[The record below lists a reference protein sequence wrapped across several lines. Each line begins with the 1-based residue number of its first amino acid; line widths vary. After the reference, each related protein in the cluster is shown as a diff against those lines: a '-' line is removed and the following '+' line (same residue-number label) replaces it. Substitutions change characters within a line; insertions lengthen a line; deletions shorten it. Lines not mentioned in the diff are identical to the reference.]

1 MRIKKLSVTRH
12 PLVTLFRIMRH
23 PPKPLNDNTLRGL
36 SKKVTL
42 GDAILH
48 NLTKEKHALRGS
60 IVKKRHQASPVTKRH
75 PLHRSEVKR

>member
-1 MRIKKLSVTRH
+1 MKIKEECVTRH

-23 PPKPLNDNTLRGL
+23 PAKDLNGNSLRGF
-36 SKKVTL
+36 SKKVTH

-48 NLTKEKHALRGS
+48 NLTKKKHPLRGS
-60 IVKKRHQASPVTKRH
+60 IVKKRHHASPVTMRH